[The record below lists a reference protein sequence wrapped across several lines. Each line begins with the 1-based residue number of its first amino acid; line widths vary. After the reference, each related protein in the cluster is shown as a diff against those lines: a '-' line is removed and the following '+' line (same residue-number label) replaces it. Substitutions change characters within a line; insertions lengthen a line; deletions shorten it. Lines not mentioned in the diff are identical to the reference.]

1 MEYTVEQIEA
11 LVKKAEIRPNPKLIE
26 SLMKNP
32 TFVEALKIAEK
43 TPLGEGRRHPKYG
56 RK

>member
-11 LVKKAEIRPNPKLIE
+11 LVKKAEINPNPKLIE

-32 TFVEALKIAEK
+32 TFVEALKVAEK